1 MFTASQPG
9 WHLRASK
16 ITSRSSR
23 AQRRRRRESRSAP
36 ASSTA
41 LATLNY
47 WSRFKAHTG
56 RSDVATPHINSTL
69 IIKRDSC
76 LFFLKKTRRN
86 GLNSDLWWLGI
97 SAPSARWTTLLSGS
111 SPACRRSSKR
121 GKKKEED
128 NFQRVLQRLRNFTW
142 ERLQRQELGQKMSWN
157 KSSNKDFF
165 FFL

>member
-9 WHLRASK
+9 RHLRASK
-16 ITSRSSR
+16 ITSRSLR
-23 AQRRRRRESRSAP
+23 VQRRRKSRSAP

-47 WSRFKAHTG
+47 WSLFKAHTG
-56 RSDVATPHINSTL
+56 RSDVATPHINSSL
-69 IIKRDSC
+69 KIKRDSC
-76 LFFLKKTRRN
+76 LIFLKKKRRRN

-121 GKKKEED
+121 GEKKKRTIFNEFFSVCATSRGSVFNSKNWDRKWVEI
-128 NFQRVLQRLRNFTW
+128 NHQT
-142 ERLQRQELGQKMSWN
+142 KI
-157 KSSNKDFF
+157 FF